1 MSTHEDDFVEHL
13 VATSTHD
20 TLLFFTNT
28 GKVYRSKGY
37 EVPEYGRTAKGIP
50 IINLLGIE
58 SQEQVNAV
66 INLSEFT
73 DDSYL
78 FFTTKHG
85 VVKRTT
91 LSQFA
96 KIRQSGLRAVELR
109 ENDELISVQMTDGSK
124 NMIIAT
130 KHGQSIYFPE
140 ENIRV
145 MGRTAAGVRGI
156 RLRETMKL
164 SAWKYWR
171 TMKKYSL

>member
-1 MSTHEDDFVEHL
+1 
-13 VATSTHD
+13 D

-109 ENDELISVQMTDGSK
+109 ENDELIS
-124 NMIIAT
+124 
-130 KHGQSIYFPE
+130 
-140 ENIRV
+140 
-145 MGRTAAGVRGI
+145 
-156 RLRETMKL
+156 
-164 SAWKYWR
+164 
-171 TMKKYSL
+171 